1 MKKVVGP
8 LFLASFVSIY
18 FLACVPQK
26 QVSTQKISLSTVD
39 SHLLRHKDELQVIDQ
54 KLQHKQAA
62 NEIDD
67 TASNRIKRYIANTQ
81 IEIDTLIGRN
91 SILIGQEIIKK
102 EDWNRLQ
109 VALISSQKS
118 LKTIDAKVSFIN
130 DLIQRNTVVKLEQD
144 VLFGP
149 GQYKVDA
156 ATTQKI
162 KNLFEPVAKEIN
174 LFTQKYPSF
183 PLALVITAKGYA
195 DATAISEGSSLYK
208 DLKEKLTLENDNPTS
223 ADLNKK
229 LSNERAKEVISLFE
243 KYTKDKAPAGT
254 NIKNILYVHEGKG
267 ERFPNPSI
275 TDYKVDDSRRR
286 VVLLFWSVFPDE

>member
-102 EDWNRLQ
+102 
-109 VALISSQKS
+109 
-118 LKTIDAKVSFIN
+118 
-130 DLIQRNTVVKLEQD
+130 
-144 VLFGP
+144 
-149 GQYKVDA
+149 
-156 ATTQKI
+156 
-162 KNLFEPVAKEIN
+162 
-174 LFTQKYPSF
+174 
-183 PLALVITAKGYA
+183 
-195 DATAISEGSSLYK
+195 
-208 DLKEKLTLENDNPTS
+208 
-223 ADLNKK
+223 
-229 LSNERAKEVISLFE
+229 
-243 KYTKDKAPAGT
+243 
-254 NIKNILYVHEGKG
+254 
-267 ERFPNPSI
+267 
-275 TDYKVDDSRRR
+275 
-286 VVLLFWSVFPDE
+286 